1 MANTQPLWI
10 RKTTAIFELFLRVKV
25 VKQNFPR
32 LVPSYFTALQCGRY
46 ASVFNVNKENASLHG
61 NWATLRPLGV
71 TSIERNP

>member
-1 MANTQPLWI
+1 MGNSMANTQPLWI
-10 RKTTAIFELFLRVKV
+10 RKTTVILIKA

-32 LVPSYFTALQCGRY
+32 LVPTYLTALQCGRY
-46 ASVFNVNKENASLHG
+46 TSVFNVNKEKASLHG

>member
-10 RKTTAIFELFLRVKV
+10 RKTTVILIKA

-32 LVPSYFTALQCGRY
+32 LVPSYLTALQCGRY

-61 NWATLRPLGV
+61 N
-71 TSIERNP
+71 

>member
-10 RKTTAIFELFLRVKV
+10 RKTTVILIKA

-32 LVPSYFTALQCGRY
+32 LVPTYLTALQCGRY
-46 ASVFNVNKENASLHG
+46 TSVFNVNKEKASLHG

-71 TSIERNP
+71 IALNATPESKH

>member
-10 RKTTAIFELFLRVKV
+10 RKTTVILIKG

-32 LVPSYFTALQCGRY
+32 LVPSYLTALQCGRY
-46 ASVFNVNKENASLHG
+46 TSVFNVNKEKASLHG
-61 NWATLRPLGV
+61 NWATRRPLGV